1 MTRPSCSSFLSTSSQ
16 PHVVV
21 GGRLERR
28 RRSGTGKSRSTGDD
42 RDGDRGPLGS
52 DLDLD
57 LDLDSRPIGSDSA
70 ASLPSST
77 STTTTTTA
85 TNGSNVYLSTKLC
98 KECGGRRMIR
108 TSAGFLPCP
117 VCVPWSLRQEY
128 VERSTSTLVTPSDLN
143 DLKKALGMDGDA
155 GDGEKQSDANGDDKR
170 RKREVKMTEER
181 RLAIQRGM
189 QGRGPLPED
198 HRRRISEAVRERY
211 KADPSLR
218 QAGRPKKCSICGEE
232 GHNKKTCPAVLVAD
246 GYVSSTNGAAASSAS
261 TSAVTSYLT
270 SSTPSTSSTS
280 STSSTKRRR
289 KPPTCSL
296 CGQVGHRKTA
306 CPQNQGNQAT
316 NANTM
321 RTKAVA
327 TPATRPSA
335 IAFIE
340 SKSEAPRTP
349 QTTFPLPTTT
359 AASIDQAA
367 LAVRRAFADGVR
379 LQTVEI
385 LLRDNEMSAW
395 PGGIQQQFRVA
406 LPMIESLLMQ
416 LKSTAGLEGRI
427 TAEFLDET
435 DCVGL
440 WQSERLAAVV
450 FPTAE
455 SIPALMKVG
464 DALSGERLTLCVNP
478 QWQLDGQ
485 IVSDLFFI
493 GYEERRRSERFARS
507 LETTYCLEQRRVLGC
522 EVRIMRCYPGAWQV
536 YAFVE
541 GVRVDTKDG
550 ASSVTLRVPS
560 ANRSGEWR
568 VLSTSEEARPTYER
582 LVELLKAAE
591 GGDWGRRSWLD
602 RLMTTG
608 HVGGSGRIADD
619 VVKGAKD
626 IITGEFVRTDDE

>member
-28 RRSGTGKSRSTGDD
+28 RRPGTGTGTGKSRSTGDD
-42 RDGDRGPLGS
+42 RDLG
-52 DLDLD
+52 LD

-70 ASLPSST
+70 ASSSLPSSSST
-77 STTTTTTA
+77 STMSTTTTTTTA
-85 TNGSNVYLSTKLC
+85 ADGSNVYLSTKLC

-143 DLKKALGMDGDA
+143 ELKRALGMDGDA
-155 GDGEKQSDANGDDKR
+155 ADGEKQSDANGDDKR

-198 HRRRISEAVRERY
+198 HRRRISAAVRERY

-218 QAGRPKKCSICGEE
+218 QAGRPKKCSVCGEE

-261 TSAVTSYLT
+261 TSSA
-270 SSTPSTSSTS
+270 

-289 KPPTCSL
+289 KPSTCSL
-296 CGQVGHRKTA
+296 CGQAGHRKTA
-306 CPQNQGNQAT
+306 CPQNQGNQGS
-316 NANTM
+316 NANANAM
-321 RTKAVA
+321 RTQTVA
-327 TPATRPSA
+327 TPATTPSA

-536 YAFVE
+536 YAYVE

-550 ASSVTLRVPS
+550 ASSITLRVPS
-560 ANRSGEWR
+560 ANSSGEWR

-626 IITGEFVRTDDE
+626 IITGEFLSPGEEQPNS

>member
-28 RRSGTGKSRSTGDD
+28 RRPGTGKSRSKGDD
-42 RDGDRGPLGS
+42 RDLG
-52 DLDLD
+52 LDLD
-57 LDLDSRPIGSDSA
+57 PDCRPIGSDSA
-70 ASLPSST
+70 ASSSST
-77 STTTTTTA
+77 STTTTTTNTTTA
-85 TNGSNVYLSTKLC
+85 ADGSNVYLSTKLC

-143 DLKKALGMDGDA
+143 ELKKALGMDGDA
-155 GDGEKQSDANGDDKR
+155 ADGEKQSDANGDDKR

-198 HRRRISEAVRERY
+198 HRRRISAAVRERY

-218 QAGRPKKCSICGEE
+218 QAGRPKKCSVCGEE

-261 TSAVTSYLT
+261 TSSASR
-270 SSTPSTSSTS
+270 
-280 STSSTKRRR
+280 SSTKRRR

-316 NANTM
+316 NAM
-321 RTKAVA
+321 RTQAVA
-327 TPATRPSA
+327 TPATTPSA

-550 ASSVTLRVPS
+550 ASSITLRVPS
-560 ANRSGEWR
+560 ANSSGEWR

-626 IITGEFVRTDDE
+626 IITGEFLSPGEEQPNS

>member
-1 MTRPSCSSFLSTSSQ
+1 
-16 PHVVV
+16 
-21 GGRLERR
+21 
-28 RRSGTGKSRSTGDD
+28 
-42 RDGDRGPLGS
+42 
-52 DLDLD
+52 
-57 LDLDSRPIGSDSA
+57 
-70 ASLPSST
+70 
-77 STTTTTTA
+77 
-85 TNGSNVYLSTKLC
+85 
-98 KECGGRRMIR
+98 
-108 TSAGFLPCP
+108 
-117 VCVPWSLRQEY
+117 
-128 VERSTSTLVTPSDLN
+128 
-143 DLKKALGMDGDA
+143 
-155 GDGEKQSDANGDDKR
+155 
-170 RKREVKMTEER
+170 
-181 RLAIQRGM
+181 
-189 QGRGPLPED
+189 
-198 HRRRISEAVRERY
+198 
-211 KADPSLR
+211 
-218 QAGRPKKCSICGEE
+218 
-232 GHNKKTCPAVLVAD
+232 
-246 GYVSSTNGAAASSAS
+246 
-261 TSAVTSYLT
+261 
-270 SSTPSTSSTS
+270 
-280 STSSTKRRR
+280 
-289 KPPTCSL
+289 
-296 CGQVGHRKTA
+296 
-306 CPQNQGNQAT
+306 
-316 NANTM
+316 
-321 RTKAVA
+321 
-327 TPATRPSA
+327 
-335 IAFIE
+335 
-340 SKSEAPRTP
+340 
-349 QTTFPLPTTT
+349 
-359 AASIDQAA
+359 
-367 LAVRRAFADGVR
+367 
-379 LQTVEI
+379 
-385 LLRDNEMSAW
+385 MSAW

-440 WQSERLAAVV
+440 WQGERLAAVV

-536 YAFVE
+536 YAYVE

-550 ASSVTLRVPS
+550 ASSITLRVPS
-560 ANRSGEWR
+560 ANSSGEWR

-626 IITGEFVRTDDE
+626 IITGEFLSPGEGQPNS

>member
-1 MTRPSCSSFLSTSSQ
+1 MTRRSCSSFLSTSSQ

-28 RRSGTGKSRSTGDD
+28 RRPGTGKSRSTGDD
-42 RDGDRGPLGS
+42 RDLG
-52 DLDLD
+52 LD

-70 ASLPSST
+70 ASSSLPSSSST
-77 STTTTTTA
+77 STTTTTTTTTTA
-85 TNGSNVYLSTKLC
+85 ADGSNVYLSTKLC

-143 DLKKALGMDGDA
+143 ELKKALGMDGDA
-155 GDGEKQSDANGDDKR
+155 ADGEKQSDANGDDKR

-198 HRRRISEAVRERY
+198 HRRRISAAVRERY

-218 QAGRPKKCSICGEE
+218 QAGRPKKCSVCGEE

-261 TSAVTSYLT
+261 TSSA
-270 SSTPSTSSTS
+270 

-316 NANTM
+316 NANANAM
-321 RTKAVA
+321 RTQTVA
-327 TPATRPSA
+327 TPATTPSA

-536 YAFVE
+536 YAYVE

-550 ASSVTLRVPS
+550 ASSITLRVPS
-560 ANRSGEWR
+560 ANSSGEWR

-626 IITGEFVRTDDE
+626 IITGEFLSPGEEQPNS

>member
-28 RRSGTGKSRSTGDD
+28 RRPGTGKSRSKGDD
-42 RDGDRGPLGS
+42 RDLG
-52 DLDLD
+52 LD

-70 ASLPSST
+70 ASSSLPSSSST
-77 STTTTTTA
+77 STTTTTTNTTTA
-85 TNGSNVYLSTKLC
+85 ADGSNVYLSTKLC

-143 DLKKALGMDGDA
+143 ELKKALGMDGDA
-155 GDGEKQSDANGDDKR
+155 ADGEKQSDANGDDKR

-198 HRRRISEAVRERY
+198 HRRRISAAVRERY

-218 QAGRPKKCSICGEE
+218 QAGRPKKCSVCGEE

-261 TSAVTSYLT
+261 TSSASR
-270 SSTPSTSSTS
+270 
-280 STSSTKRRR
+280 SSTKRRR

-316 NANTM
+316 NANANAM
-321 RTKAVA
+321 RTQAVA
-327 TPATRPSA
+327 TPATTPSA

-536 YAFVE
+536 YAYVE

-550 ASSVTLRVPS
+550 ASSITLRVPS
-560 ANRSGEWR
+560 ANSSGEWR

-626 IITGEFVRTDDE
+626 IITGEFLSPGEEQPNS

>member
-1 MTRPSCSSFLSTSSQ
+1 MARPSCSHRMVRSLV
-16 PHVVV
+16 PGRHVARKAV
-21 GGRLERR
+21 E
-28 RRSGTGKSRSTGDD
+28 SRCTNDD
-42 RDGDRGPLGS
+42 RGNRGNRSDRDDVEDQGGVA
-52 DLDLD
+52 DAI
-57 LDLDSRPIGSDSA
+57 DSTA
-70 ASLPSST
+70 LP
-77 STTTTTTA
+77 
-85 TNGSNVYLSTKLC
+85 NNNVYLSTKLC

-128 VERSTSTLVTPSDLN
+128 LERSTSTLVSPSDLKN
-143 DLKKALGMDGDA
+143 LKKALDVDA
-155 GDGEKQSDANGDDKR
+155 EDGEVSTDAASDKDPPPR
-170 RKREVKMTEER
+170 RKEVKMTEER

-198 HRRRISEAVRERY
+198 HRRRISASVRERY

-218 QAGRPKKCSICGEE
+218 QAGRPKKCSVCGQE
-232 GHNKKTCPAVLVAD
+232 GHNKKTCPSLIGE
-246 GYVSSTNGAAASSAS
+246 GYVTSVSPPTLPSVPSSAQVK
-261 TSAVTSYLT
+261 SA
-270 SSTPSTSSTS
+270 PSTSSKK
-280 STSSTKRRR
+280 STTRTR

-306 CPQNQGNQAT
+306 CPQNA
-316 NANTM
+316 ASK
-321 RTKAVA
+321 TKPTAKA
-327 TPATRPSA
+327 MPEPPSA

-340 SKSEAPRTP
+340 SKSSTPLTP

-359 AASIDQAA
+359 ASSINQAA
-367 LAVRRAFADGVR
+367 LAVQRAFADGVR
-379 LQTVEI
+379 MQTVEI

-416 LKSTAGLEGRI
+416 LKSTPGLEGRI

-455 SIPALMKVG
+455 TIPALMKVG

-478 QWQLDGQ
+478 QWQLEGQ

-493 GYEERRRSERFARS
+493 GFEERRRSERFARS
-507 LETTYCLEQRRVLGC
+507 LETTYCLEQRRVMGC
-522 EVRIMRCYPGAWQV
+522 EVRVMRCYPGAWQV
-536 YAFVE
+536 YTYVE
-541 GVRVDTKDG
+541 GVRVANTDG
-550 ASSVTLRVPS
+550 ASSITLRVPS
-560 ANRSGEWR
+560 ANSSGEWR
-568 VLSTSEEARPTYER
+568 VLSTTEQERPTYER

-591 GGDWGRRSWLD
+591 GGGRRSWLD

-608 HVGGSGRIADD
+608 HVGGSGRMLGSDVGRMDETGDD
-619 VVKGAKD
+619 KD
-626 IITGEFVRTDDE
+626 IVTGERLHGGEDGA